1 MKKFLCL
8 TLILCFTLSF
18 SLGCKKN
25 NGDDSSS
32 GASSSV
38 QDVLDVGFYEQGVKS
53 IYGDKITIFGEK
65 YD

>member
-1 MKKFLCL
+1 MKKLLCL
-8 TLILCFTLSF
+8 TLILCFTLSL
-18 SLGCKKN
+18 SVGCKKN

-53 IYGDKITIFGEK
+53 I
-65 YD
+65 